1 MGNILDMILTR
12 ELIESPTTVNTDYE
26 SEIVDITNRED
37 EFSFQTIYN
46 NGSSVNMTISLELS
60 SDGINFS
67 EVTDSS
73 QSITDPTGSDLIDV
87 FGTGANY
94 ARIKITVIA
103 GSIDVQR
110 IVYSAKR
117 RH

>member
-1 MGNILDMILTR
+1 MSNPLDMILTR

-26 SEIVDITNRED
+26 SAIVDITNRED

-46 NGSSVNMTISLELS
+46 NGSSVDMIISLELS

-67 EVTDSS
+67 EVTDSG
-73 QSITDPTGSDLIDV
+73 QTITDPFGSDLIDLY
-87 FGTGANY
+87 GSGANY
-94 ARIKITVIA
+94 ARIKITVNT
-103 GSIDVQR
+103 GSIDLQR

>member
-1 MGNILDMILTR
+1 MSNPLDMILTR
-12 ELIESPTTVNTDYE
+12 ELIESPTTVNSDYE
-26 SEIVDITNRED
+26 SAIVDITNRED
-37 EFSFQTIYN
+37 EFSFQTIYS
-46 NGSSVNMTISLELS
+46 NGSSVNMAISLQLS

-67 EVTDSS
+67 DVTDSA
-73 QSITDPTGSDLIDV
+73 QVITDPSGSDLIDV
-87 FGTGANY
+87 YGTGANY
-94 ARIKITVIA
+94 ARIKITVVA